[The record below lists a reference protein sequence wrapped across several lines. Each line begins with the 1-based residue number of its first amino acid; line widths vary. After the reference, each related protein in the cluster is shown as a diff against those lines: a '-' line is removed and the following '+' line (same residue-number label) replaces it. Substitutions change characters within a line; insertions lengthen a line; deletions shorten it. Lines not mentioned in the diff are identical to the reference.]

1 MFDQSFDIDMVVSAY
16 TPKQLEAEIPCRL
29 LVWCFHESNLSGAK
43 KKR

>member
-29 LVWCFHESNLSGAK
+29 LV
-43 KKR
+43 